1 MSGSLSSRI
10 TALWNHEAGPK
21 TVFFWAPMMK
31 WGLVIAGL
39 KDLDRPADKLSIPQN
54 LALTATGL
62 IWVRWSFVIRPVNY
76 SLASVSAQRSSD
88 TSADP
93 DDDIVRSLFPLE
105 KTPGLISLL
114 AGKPNSSTFPFTSL
128 SFTARAPSSDP
139 SLLGPSGGPR
149 ETDFHVQ
156 IEPND
161 LAMALQYTDTKGIP
175 GLIKWI
181 DGLQEKMHN
190 RKATGEDWRVSVGAG
205 SQDLIYKAIG
215 SMVNRGDPVLAESP
229 MYAGVIPMFTNLN
242 CELYEVAT
250 DAEGIS
256 TESLRS
262 ILEQWPSGKP
272 KPKVLYTVPL
282 PLPVER
288 KSSSSQRN
296 ITSSYSKADDP
307 YFYLYFGTAPRV
319 PSYFQLELEEPE
331 VGRVL
336 RFDSLSKILS
346 AGLRIGFVSGP
357 ERLLNAID
365 AYTATSNLQTSSL
378 TQVLALELLEKWGY
392 EGFLTHT
399 KGVSAF
405 YGLKRDI
412 FEQAMERHLKGL
424 CEWVRPEA
432 GLFFW
437 FKLNVPNEDSEST
450 IRTKALENGVL
461 ALPGTV
467 FLPKGGKTAYVRA
480 AFSLLSPE
488 DVEEAVKRLAKT
500 VQEVKG

>member
-1 MSGSLSSRI
+1 MAASTVNILPATFYEQFLSQD
-10 TALWNHEAGPK
+10 ALNKKPS
-21 TVFFWAPMMK
+21 P
-31 WGLVIAGL
+31 I
-39 KDLDRPADKLSIPQN
+39 
-54 LALTATGL
+54 
-62 IWVRWSFVIRPVNY
+62 
-76 SLASVSAQRSSD
+76 
-88 TSADP
+88 
-93 DDDIVRSLFPLE
+93 RSLFPLE

-190 RKATGEDWRVSVGAG
+190 RKATGEGWRVSVGAG

-272 KPKVLYTVPL
+272 KPKVLYTVPYGCNPTGMTASL
-282 PLPVER
+282 ARR
-288 KSSSSQRN
+288 KEVLKLAKEHN
-296 ITSSYSKADDP
+296 FIIFEDDP